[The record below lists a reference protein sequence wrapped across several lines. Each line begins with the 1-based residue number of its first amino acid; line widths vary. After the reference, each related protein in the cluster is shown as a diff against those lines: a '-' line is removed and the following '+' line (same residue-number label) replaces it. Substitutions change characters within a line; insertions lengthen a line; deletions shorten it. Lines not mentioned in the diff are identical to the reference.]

1 MLKPESAILGKGK
14 DAVQLTSDLH
24 SAISAPKT
32 TRYVAICVCAEEFF
46 FNPCPRANLWIQQW
60 NGQILTPRLHGEER
74 PLQSFSQHSVGNAHE
89 EGIFSR
95 SPWLAVRRVPRGDTQ
110 VSASRPY
117 GGLAPMDSLGNYLV
131 TISAQELVFF
141 NSPKAKSGID
151 VPAGTRHPLAH

>member
-1 MLKPESAILGKGK
+1 MLKPDAAILGKGK
-14 DAVQLTSDLH
+14 DAEQLTPGLH

-60 NGQILTPRLHGEER
+60 NGQILTPRLHGEKS
-74 PLQSFSQHSVGNAHE
+74 PLQSLGQDPVGNDPE
-89 EGIFSR
+89 KGIFPR
-95 SPWLAVRRVPRGDTQ
+95 CPWLTIRGVPRGDTQ
-110 VSASRPY
+110 ISAARPHC
-117 GGLAPMDSLGNYLV
+117 GLAPLDSLGNYLV

-151 VPAGTRHPLAH
+151 VPTGTRHTLAH